1 MAFAASEAYAPPM
14 LHEVSQA
21 WTGDGELSYRSG
33 AILVAGAGVVF
44 SFTAILFRGI
54 ETASGWQFLTVRG
67 ASAAVAMIVLT
78 LARSRT
84 RPVSLRGVTITTF
97 VASALLTSMAILYIL
112 ALARTSTAN
121 VTFLI
126 AAGPLSGALFGRAFL
141 GERLSKVTLTAMGIA
156 AGGIAVMAFDG
167 LQADASTG
175 FILAGFIPAILG
187 LYNMLIRSA
196 PLVDPVVPTFLA
208 TLLLAVVCGVVS
220 LASGGLAMSL
230 RDVTLGAIAG
240 FVLIGFGL
248 PLFNLGHRSVPTAQI
263 SLLAMTEVVLSPVWV
278 WIWPGETP
286 SGATLVGGT
295 IVIAAVIWQV
305 TGSTFDETRS
315 PNNPVA
321 T

>member
-1 MAFAASEAYAPPM
+1 
-14 LHEVSQA
+14 
-21 WTGDGELSYRSG
+21 
-33 AILVAGAGVVF
+33 
-44 SFTAILFRGI
+44 
-54 ETASGWQFLTVRG
+54 
-67 ASAAVAMIVLT
+67 
-78 LARSRT
+78 
-84 RPVSLRGVTITTF
+84 
-97 VASALLTSMAILYIL
+97 
-112 ALARTSTAN
+112 
-121 VTFLI
+121 
-126 AAGPLSGALFGRAFL
+126 
-141 GERLSKVTLTAMGIA
+141 
-156 AGGIAVMAFDG
+156 
-167 LQADASTG
+167 
-175 FILAGFIPAILG
+175 
-187 LYNMLIRSA
+187 
-196 PLVDPVVPTFLA
+196 
-208 TLLLAVVCGVVS
+208 
-220 LASGGLAMSL
+220 MSL